1 MPSLARLALLVLLA
15 ACGSSPA
22 ATMGR
27 TTAEARANSD
37 DFFRALAL
45 RLGPL
50 TRSERLK
57 VVRPRYVRGSLVPSR
72 IFDDTVVWTARSG
85 PTRTLVVA
93 GTPLPDGR
101 YLLDVRGDAPT
112 PARPGDARH
121 SMHLRSLGD
130 GAWEWRSSDELA
142 VGAATPP
149 QIDAMRLRFLS
160 SAEGRSGPELRTL
173 WHRALPRTTAAL
185 GRLFDVDSIATTL
198 YADRS
203 TAVSFRVSM
212 HADRLEHFYPDFA
225 RYLAKYASP
234 ARYDAVLEDYA
245 GTPFATLTAADDV
258 LRVRL
263 RTRDGILQPL
273 NGQSRAVAPDSLR
286 LRLDFASRV
295 AIFTVGASD
304 LVADVAPVRTASERG
319 WSVHWRREPDWHF
332 PLAVDHLMSGA
343 LRRPFAGEGIGM
355 RIVARATPDGQTLVV
370 RDFHMDV
377 QEAAIVRWLSALGNS
392 AMSDV
397 TVRVEQQKDRF
408 MADALSALGAD
419 LAAQLGEPSINGTN
433 GESSR

>member
-1 MPSLARLALLVLLA
+1 MLLA
-15 ACGSSPA
+15 ACGPSPA

-57 VVRPRYVRGSLVPSR
+57 VVRPRYVRGSLIPSR

-85 PTRTLVVA
+85 PTRILVVA
-93 GTPLPDGR
+93 GAPLPDGR

-112 PARPGDARH
+112 PAHPGEARH

-130 GAWEWRSSDELA
+130 GAYEWRSSDELA

-160 SAEGRSGPELRTL
+160 SAEGRSGGELRAL

-185 GRLFDVDSIATTL
+185 GRLFDMDSITTTT
-198 YADRS
+198 YGDRS
-203 TAVSFRVSM
+203 TAVSLRVSM
-212 HADRLEHFYPDFA
+212 HTDRLAHVYPDFA
-225 RYLAKYASP
+225 RYLAKYAGP
-234 ARYDAVLEDYA
+234 ARYDGVLEDYS
-245 GTPFATLTAADDV
+245 GTPFATFVADDDV
-258 LRVRL
+258 LHVRL

-273 NGQSRAVAPDSLR
+273 AGQSRAVPPDSLR
-286 LRLDFASRV
+286 LRLDFSSRI

-304 LVADVAPVRTASERG
+304 LVADVAPVRTATERG
-319 WSVHWRREPDWHF
+319 WSLHWRREPDWHF
-332 PLAVDHLMSGA
+332 PLAVDHLMSAA
-343 LRRPFAGEGIGM
+343 LRRPFSGEGVGM
-355 RIVARATPDGQTLVV
+355 RIVARAAPDGQTLVV
-370 RDFHMDV
+370 REFHMEV
-377 QEAAIVRWLSALGNS
+377 QEAAIVRWLSALGSS

-419 LAAQLGEPSINGTN
+419 LAAQLGETPINWTN
-433 GESSR
+433 GESDR